1 MDRKRRKTNE
11 RSDQVAVTG
20 PKDVDDVLPH
30 QVPVLGS
37 ESLEHRNETSHNPY
51 HIHYRLPYCS

>member
-37 ESLEHRNETSHNPY
+37 ESLEHRNET
-51 HIHYRLPYCS
+51 